1 MLPEMSRSML
11 RNALILGLFAIV
23 TVGLVAITR
32 QATVERIQVAERE
45 AQIRALAQVLPAG
58 SYNNHLLDN
67 ELQLRDPLLS
77 DRALPAYL
85 ALKDGQPSAII
96 LQAIAPDGYSGS
108 IHVLVGI
115 RTDGRLAGV
124 RVLAHKETPGLGD
137 KIELAKSPWVLAFA
151 GKSLQD
157 PDEAHWGVKKDQGV
171 FDQFAGATVT
181 PRAVVK
187 AVHRALQYFDAHKTE
202 LFAGAVA
209 AATASAPAEERAQ

>member
-67 ELQLRDPLLS
+67 ELQLRDPLLG

-202 LFAGAVA
+202 LFAGAAA